1 MFIHVINVC
10 PHNFKRD
17 PSFCIASNHTLNI
30 RNILVAIS
38 ALMKSLKQKK
48 RKKKEKRS
56 AQRHSSQDIKRE
68 SSILSR
74 DDSAHKY

>member
-1 MFIHVINVC
+1 
-10 PHNFKRD
+10 
-17 PSFCIASNHTLNI
+17 
-30 RNILVAIS
+30 
-38 ALMKSLKQKK
+38 MKSLKQKK